1 MVVYMGDS
9 AEYPFCKILCH
20 RQTVPISAP
29 RRSRFIEAS
38 YSNCV
43 LYYTIENLESCSSFY
58 VSTYAVLYPALQLY
72 GNCVPYQSA
81 LGTDNRGSTF
91 NMLWLWRGVDMR

>member
-43 LYYTIENLESCSSFY
+43 
-58 VSTYAVLYPALQLY
+58 AVLYPALQLY